1 MLLQRLLQFI
11 GWPVTTGLLIA
22 ILVLL
27 LFPQVRHNGN
37 ESTIQQNT
45 TGQASTAISYSN
57 AVNRAAPAVVNIYT
71 KKIVQRRY
79 QSMTG
84 NPLYRHLY
92 NNSNAPQQV
101 RMQSTLGSGVIVDQ
115 RGHILTNNH
124 VIEGADEIL
133 VLLSDGRET
142 AATLVG
148 IDTETDLA
156 VLKISLDQLTAI
168 HLGDPSKARV
178 GDVVLAIGNPYG
190 VGQSVSQGIVS
201 ATGRY
206 GLGTSYYEN
215 FIQTDAAI
223 NPGNSGG
230 ALIDASGLLL
240 GISTAVLDET
250 GASIGIGFAIPA
262 DSAMKS
268 LQSIITHGKV
278 VRGSLGFNGR
288 FLSLRPE
295 FAAHNQLDVTKALLV
310 EEIEPQGPAHKAG
323 IRPGDL
329 ITHFDQK
336 PIIEGR
342 QTLNLIADTPPG
354 STMSVRLMREGVQM
368 EFNIIEVDLIV
379 GTRGS
384 QQTRT

>member
-1 MLLQRLLQFI
+1 MSLQRLLQFI

-27 LFPQVRHNGN
+27 LFPQVRNGGN
-37 ESTIQQNT
+37 ASTTQQNT
-45 TGQASTAISYSN
+45 ISQITPPLSYSD

-92 NNSNAPQQV
+92 NNANTPQQV

-115 RGHILTNNH
+115 HGHILTNNH

-156 VLKISLDQLTAI
+156 VLKVSLEKLTAI
-168 HLGDPSKARV
+168 NIGDPAKARV

-206 GLGTSYYEN
+206 NLGTSVYEN

-230 ALIDASGLLL
+230 ALIDALGNLL

-268 LQSIITHGKV
+268 LQSIVAHGKV

-288 FLSLRPE
+288 FLTLRPE
-295 FAAHNQLDVTKALLV
+295 FVARNHLNTAKVLLV
-310 EEIEPQGPAHKAG
+310 EAIEPQGPAHNAG
-323 IRPGDL
+323 IKPGDL
-329 ITHFDQK
+329 ITHLDQK

-354 STMSVRLMREGVQM
+354 STITVRLMREGVQM
-368 EFNIIEVDLIV
+368 EFSTIEVNLIV
-379 GTRGS
+379 GTREP
-384 QQTRT
+384 QRTRT